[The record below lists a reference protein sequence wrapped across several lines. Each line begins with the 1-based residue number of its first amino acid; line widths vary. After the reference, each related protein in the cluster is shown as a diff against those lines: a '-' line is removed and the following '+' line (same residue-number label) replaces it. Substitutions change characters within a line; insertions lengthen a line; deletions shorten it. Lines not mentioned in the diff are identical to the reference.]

1 MFLTVLLLIQGYA
14 VNDFKIELYLPYFV
28 FYFFFQTELFSTSY
42 NMLGIICIG
51 QHWLCSWSGLHLE
64 AGKQKL
70 ASWDAWLVGGSCLRH
85 MAC

>member
-51 QHWLCSWSGLHLE
+51 QH
-64 AGKQKL
+64 
-70 ASWDAWLVGGSCLRH
+70 
-85 MAC
+85 